1 MCVLFLVSYLL
12 LRTLVRSS
20 FVLAPLLGF
29 TYVIG
34 LFANGY
40 VLGYVYII
48 LNDFLVSK
56 YSSYVVN
63 NSLVNSKE
71 ITVQCRF
78 WEYVVQVSEKSHKID
93 CGTANSFS
101 LIFQSLFSFLL
112 LLFFFFGSIFCSL
125 PLNYFFNRCF

>member
-48 LNDFLVSK
+48 LNDFLVSN

-63 NSLVNSKE
+63 NSLVNSKK

-78 WEYVVQVSEKSHKID
+78 
-93 CGTANSFS
+93 
-101 LIFQSLFSFLL
+101 
-112 LLFFFFGSIFCSL
+112 
-125 PLNYFFNRCF
+125 

>member
-40 VLGYVYII
+40 VLGYAYII

-78 WEYVVQVSEKSHKID
+78 
-93 CGTANSFS
+93 
-101 LIFQSLFSFLL
+101 
-112 LLFFFFGSIFCSL
+112 
-125 PLNYFFNRCF
+125 